1 MEKLGLD
8 LGLDCSG
15 GAWAFAAV
23 GVGLTSFGCWLACNE
38 NLYVPK
44 EVSMVD
50 TSHCKDFKRL
60 GEYFT
65 VKPNG
70 KVKQR
75 KVLIEGVIKPCEP
88 DQVLRSSFKPEI
100 EGVALVDTRI
110 RKESI
115 FRPQDMSWYD
125 KKITLSEKESISSV
139 SFLLV
144 NKYDES
150 QSVRIEHIH
159 RANGFRDLLSF
170 MKLNDEEKAD
180 ESKTLTFPIQRREL
194 PLLLYPCRIFIK
206 ERILQ
211 TGKSI
216 TVYGKVKPRPGRSS
230 RDDVIV
236 TPLQV
241 SPKPLDAMIHS
252 SVDPGIRRFAVFHII
267 VGLIFCGSAVVSMLL
282 KSNSRSL

>member
-1 MEKLGLD
+1 MEKLGF
-8 LGLDCSG
+8 DCSG
-15 GAWAFAAV
+15 GTWAFAAV
-23 GVGLTSFGCWLACNE
+23 GVGLTSFGFWLAFNE

-44 EVSMVD
+44 EVDMID
-50 TSHCKDFKRL
+50 TSTCKDFKRL

-65 VKPNG
+65 VEPNG
-70 KVKQR
+70 KVKQ
-75 KVLIEGVIKPCEP
+75 KEVLIEGVIKPCEP
-88 DQVLRSSFKPEI
+88 DEVLRSSYKPEI
-100 EGVALVDTRI
+100 EGVALVETKI

-115 FRPQDMSWYD
+115 FRPQDMAWYD
-125 KKITLSEKESISSV
+125 KKITLSEKESVSSV

-159 RANGFRDLLSF
+159 RADGFRDLLSY
-170 MKLNDEEKAD
+170 MKLKYEEKVD

-194 PLLLYPCRIFIK
+194 PLLLYPCQVFIK
-206 ERILQ
+206 ERIVKI
-211 TGKSI
+211 GKAI

-236 TPLQV
+236 TPLHV
-241 SPKPLDAMIHS
+241 SSKPLDEMIHS
-252 SVDPGIRRFAVFHII
+252 SMDPGIKRFAVFHVI
-267 VGLIFCGSAVVSMLL
+267 VGLIFCGSAVVSMLS